1 MEEGIIASVLK
12 VAATETLNKITTST
26 IERIKDEKIIPKKN
40 ELDKII
46 DKFPSKYEN
55 HFNEI
60 IKWSSSIPFIGLS
73 TPKNTKVST
82 IELIISSDIYKH
94 STNSKSKVT
103 EEQILNSKDNILL
116 IGAPGAGKTTT
127 VKRLILEYIKNYDK
141 YFSEFSTLLLVRLRD
156 IPSETNLYKYILD
169 MLNIKYEDKLI
180 KYQHT
185 VKKKDKIRG
194 VYLETEVKEKLET
207 YVDEIQII
215 DFLSTFLNKTKSLL
229 ILDGIDELNKE
240 IQNNT
245 IKDIEKL
252 GLKLNSSKII
262 ATVRKS
268 ELNKIIENFNSLE
281 ISSLNEKQIAQISNK
296 WLRNNKGF
304 IVALNQK
311 PYKDLANRPIFLTF
325 LLILFEKYNQLPTQ
339 AHEIYEDI
347 VHLIIKEWDE
357 HRDIIRRSKY
367 SDFSTR
373 KKVKFLSEVSYL
385 LTYKIKQKIFS
396 SKHLEEIYKEI
407 YVKYNLPSK
416 EMKAVILEIE
426 SHTGLISESYYK
438 HFEFSHLSI
447 QEYLCASHLVQLP
460 YSNKT
465 IQYFFEYPEPLAI
478 ATCLSGDS
486 GLWVTNLV
494 LNHSLN
500 ISNFQGKKREF
511 ASSMFALLNRLLLE
525 SPNFN
530 ISEEL
535 GVTFLYLM
543 SELNADARFDEV
555 FESWLNIEAVKES
568 ISVALKGN
576 SFEISL
582 LKEIYFIKR
591 TKTTSTSSFINIP
604 STYEIP
610 FKIINKLVNDNKIKL
625 EKPKII

>member
-141 YFSEFSTLLLVRLRD
+141 YSSEFSTLLLVRLRD
-156 IPSETNLYKYILD
+156 IPLETNLYKYILD

-180 KYQHT
+180 KYQYT

-240 IQNNT
+240 IQNDT
-245 IKDIEKL
+245 TKDIEKL
-252 GLKLNSSKII
+252 SLKLNSSKII

-296 WLRNNKGF
+296 WLKNNKGF
-304 IVALNQK
+304 IVALNKK

-535 GVTFLYLM
+535 GITFLYLM

-604 STYEIP
+604 SSYEIP